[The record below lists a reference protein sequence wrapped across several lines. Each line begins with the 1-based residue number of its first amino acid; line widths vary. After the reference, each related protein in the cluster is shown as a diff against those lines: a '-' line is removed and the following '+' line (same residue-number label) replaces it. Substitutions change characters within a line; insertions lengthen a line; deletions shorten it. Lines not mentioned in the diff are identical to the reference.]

1 MSESVSSMKQG
12 ILQVQVSVEQ
22 ESSLYVIFSEKN
34 MISNTTSKMHVTV
47 RNTFKFELV
56 LYYDI
61 W

>member
-12 ILQVQVSVEQ
+12 IFQVQVSVEQ
-22 ESSLYVIFSEKN
+22 ESLLYVIFSEKN

>member
-34 MISNTTSKMHVTV
+34 MISNTTYKMHVTV

-61 W
+61 